1 MVFIARRVRCMLP
14 PCNFRIFVSYDKLSK
29 KVRFKLAPNAMV
41 KPVMYQTRRTYDS
54 LLSYLKTVVFPSDLC
69 YGHKKKRHILFS
81 CMGLSNFEWPITSN
95 DIEEKTKFQ
104 FSWILTFDFRLMLQK
119 QSIGYLIYHIWE
131 LIWNMTILLLWKNV
145 LFPCNNMV
153 LSVYR
158 ILFYSHP
165 RTTVRLST
173 SK

>member
-14 PCNFRIFVSYDKLSK
+14 PCNVCIFVSYDKLSQ

-104 FSWILTFDFRLMLQK
+104 FSWILTFDFRLTK
-119 QSIGYLIYHIWE
+119 
-131 LIWNMTILLLWKNV
+131 TI
-145 LFPCNNMV
+145 
-153 LSVYR
+153 YR
-158 ILFYSHP
+158 IFDISYMRANLKYDNSIIVKKCVVSVQQHGAIC
-165 RTTVRLST
+165 L
-173 SK
+173 

>member
-104 FSWILTFDFRLMLQK
+104 FSWILTFDFRQ
-119 QSIGYLIYHIWE
+119 
-131 LIWNMTILLLWKNV
+131 TI
-145 LFPCNNMV
+145 
-153 LSVYR
+153 YR
-158 ILFYSHP
+158 IFDISYMRDNLKYDNSIIVKKCFVSMQQHGAIC
-165 RTTVRLST
+165 L
-173 SK
+173 

>member
-95 DIEEKTKFQ
+95 HIVEKTKFQ
-104 FSWILTFDFRLMLQK
+104 FTWTLRFVFTTNAIK
-119 QSIGYLIYHIWE
+119 
-131 LIWNMTILLLWKNV
+131 TI
-145 LFPCNNMV
+145 
-153 LSVYR
+153 YR
-158 ILFYSHP
+158 IFDISYMRANLKYDNSIIVEKCFVSMQQHGAIC
-165 RTTVRLST
+165 L
-173 SK
+173 